1 MTNERAKKILEFLA
15 KKVGYSNI
23 DIVKRCNKL
32 YAFLVDELGN
42 ESHLFKMKLSNDG
55 YDDYFSIDSLI
66 TAHCKEAYAEL
77 LDELFK
83 ASNEGCRIETKG
95 DSIFLEPFMALE
107 QIEIE
112 MDLEA

>member
-1 MTNERAKKILEFLA
+1 MTNERAKKILDFLA

-23 DIVKRCNKL
+23 AIVKRNNRL
-32 YAFLVDELGN
+32 YAFLVDEPSN

-55 YDDYFSIDSLI
+55 DFSIDSMI
-66 TAHCKEAYAEL
+66 TAHRKEAYAEL

-95 DSIFLEPFMALE
+95 DSVFLEPFTTLE

-112 MDLEA
+112 MDLET

>member
-1 MTNERAKKILEFLA
+1 MTNERAKDILDFLA

-23 DIVKRCNKL
+23 AIMESGNKL
-32 YAFLVDELGN
+32 YAFLVDELGYN
-42 ESHLFKMKLSNDG
+42 SRLFKMKLNNDG
-55 YDDYFSIDSLI
+55 YFSVDSVI

-83 ASNEGCRIETKG
+83 ASNEGCRIETNS
-95 DSIFLEPFMALE
+95 DSAFLETFTALE